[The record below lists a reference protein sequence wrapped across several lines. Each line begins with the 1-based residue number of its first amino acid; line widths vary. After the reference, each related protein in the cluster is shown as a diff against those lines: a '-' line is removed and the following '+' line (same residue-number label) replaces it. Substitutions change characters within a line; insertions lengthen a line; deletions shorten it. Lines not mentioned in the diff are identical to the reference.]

1 MARANLTWVMI
12 NVLQCVPKIATLAFL
27 NSGQI
32 CMLPKRIY
40 MHEKIY
46 DEFRAAMVD
55 FTKAN
60 IKTGGGFEPDIVVG
74 PVQNQMQYVSA
85 SPFLSTGVDASI

>member
-1 MARANLTWVMI
+1 MI

-40 MHEKIY
+40 VHEKIY
-46 DEFRAAMVD
+46 DKFRTAMVE

-60 IKTGGGFEPDIVVG
+60 IKTGGGFEPDVVVG
-74 PVQNQMQYVSA
+74 PVQNQMQYVSP
-85 SPFLSTGVDASI
+85 SLHFSKGVGAT